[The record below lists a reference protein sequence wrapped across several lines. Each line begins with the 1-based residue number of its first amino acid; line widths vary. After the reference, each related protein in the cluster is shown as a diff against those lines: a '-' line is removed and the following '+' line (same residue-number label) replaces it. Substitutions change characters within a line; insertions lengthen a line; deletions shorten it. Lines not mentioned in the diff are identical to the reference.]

1 MYKEINLQEKIFIA
15 GSDGMVG
22 SAILRKMKEKGYG
35 NQKLGGEILAPKR
48 NVLDLLNLSDLKDW
62 FSVNK
67 PTVVILAAAKVGGIL
82 ANSSYPFDFIYE
94 NIKIQNNVI
103 ETSWLNGVKRF
114 VFLGSSCIYPKFAK
128 QPIIEEELLTKALE
142 KTNESYA
149 LAKITGI
156 NLCSSLRSEY
166 SFDAISLMPTNLYG
180 PGDNYNLQNSHV
192 LPALIRKFYDAKKN
206 NKRNVVCWGSGNP
219 KREFLHVDDLSDAC
233 LYALKYWDPSSS
245 ISPRTNSNE
254 ILTYLN
260 VGTGTDISIKE
271 LAEKIANEVGY
282 TGDITW
288 DKSKPDGTPK
298 KQLNISRIK
307 NLGWSPK
314 IDLES
319 GIRSTIQAFISE
331 MQDKSLRI
339 K

>member
-128 QPIIEEELLTKALE
+128 QPIIEESLLTGELE
-142 KTNESYA
+142 KTNEPYA
-149 LAKITGI
+149 IAKISGI
-156 NLCSSLRSEY
+156 KLCEALRKQHG
-166 SFDAISLMPTNLYG
+166 FDAISLMPTNLYG
-180 PGDNYNLQNSHV
+180 PKDNYQNKNSHV
-192 LPALIRKFYDAKKN
+192 MASLIKKFCEAKFYKFSK
-206 NKRNVVCWGSGNP
+206 VTCWGSGNP
-219 KREFLHVDDLSDAC
+219 EREFMHVDDLAEAIIFC
-233 LYALKYWDPSSS
+233 LEKWNPDKPNAPRNKSGDP
-245 ISPRTNSNE
+245 INF
-254 ILTYLN
+254 LN
-260 VGTGTDISIKE
+260 VGTGKDISISN
-271 LAEKIANEVGY
+271 LAKIISEIVNYDTE
-282 TGDITW
+282 IIW
-288 DKSKPDGTPK
+288 DRSKPDGTPK
-298 KQLNISRIK
+298 KQLNIEKIK
-307 NLGWSPK
+307 LLGWRPK
-314 IDLES
+314 IDLIN
-319 GIRSTIQAFISE
+319 GIEKTVLDFQNNYLKE
-331 MQDKSLRI
+331 T
-339 K
+339 

>member
-1 MYKEINLQEKIFIA
+1 MINKIELITKSDSIYIA
-15 GSDGMVG
+15 GHKGMVG
-22 SAILRKMKEKGYG
+22 SSIYRKFKVNNYNNLIIKDKKE
-35 NQKLGGEILAPKR
+35 
-48 NVLDLLNLSDLKDW
+48 LDLLDQS
-62 FSVNK
+62 SVNSFFDK
-67 PTVVILAAAKVGGIL
+67 ERPDVVILAAAKVGGIE
-82 ANSSYPFDFIYE
+82 ANSKYPTEFLLE
-94 NIKIQNNVI
+94 NLKIQINII
-103 ETSWLNGVKRF
+103 ETAWKYKAKRLL
-114 VFLGSSCIYPKFAK
+114 FLGSSCIYPKFAK